1 MGSLE
6 YAVLP
11 FGVEGNTVIIMLI
24 TKSAEQFGDKGNKKE
39 MGQWPSI
46 DSNVIIIVF
55 MEWTQKYVGIK
66 WASNS
71 KRRMIKI

>member
-11 FGVEGNTVIIMLI
+11 FGVEGNTAIIMFI
-24 TKSAEQFGDKGNKKE
+24 TKSTEQFGDKGNKKE

-55 MEWTQKYVGIK
+55 ME
-66 WASNS
+66 
-71 KRRMIKI
+71 